1 MDLNLAISL
10 VNKGVLNEGTE
21 IEARYRAAGL
31 GGVGTV
37 VVAGEFTIDRVGQAQ
52 DGRLVFEATSTAD
65 GKKKW
70 LPAEAITSIDGM
82 EPARFAA
89 VYNIKADGSGAKMG
103 KRRGRK
109 PKDRSGTNG
118 GDNQSQRDSS
128 SKAEEAA

>member
-1 MDLNLAISL
+1 MDTNLAISL
-10 VNKGVLNEGTE
+10 VNKGVLVSGTE

-37 VVAGEFTIDRVGQAQ
+37 VVSGEFTIDAVGKTP
-52 DGRLVFEATSTAD
+52 DGTLVFVATSTRD
-65 GKKKW
+65 GKKKQ
-70 LPAEAITSIDGM
+70 LLAESITTIDGM

-118 GDNQSQRDSS
+118 GDNQPQRNATG
-128 SKAEEAA
+128 KAEEAA